1 MDQDKAL
8 GILQSLSNGAD
19 PFTGQPFPADSPYQH
34 PDVVRALFQAV
45 RAMEGAVAAQ
55 KRQAARPAGGNS
67 GKPWAKDEDERLL
80 AAFDQGRSIDDLAAA
95 LARPDAISAGPTA
108 PARGLVLRAVEYP
121 PTAPAATGEAA
132 GAGVD
137 SLDHG

>member
-1 MDQDKAL
+1 MDQEKAL
-8 GILQSLSNGAD
+8 GILQNLSNGND
-19 PFTGQPFPADSPYQH
+19 PFTGKSFPADSPYQH

-80 AAFDQGRSIDDLAAA
+80 DAFDRGQSIDDLARTHERSRLAIEA
-95 LARPDAISAGPTA
+95 RLARFGRVPMP
-108 PARGLVLRAVEYP
+108 
-121 PTAPAATGEAA
+121 
-132 GAGVD
+132 AGVRAIAGGVQARE
-137 SLDHG
+137 SIRAQYAPRA